1 MAISERPDLTS
12 EDEARFRSPWDGQ
25 RMTLEEFLAL
35 PEEKPYLEYVDGVVQ
50 QKMAPTPDHIE
61 LQAILRNTLNAS
73 ADGRHLGR
81 AFTEV
86 RFVHEGVAFVPD
98 VGYYRREHLQ
108 VLPGRRYAQNLGV
121 PDIAIEVVSPE
132 QRLTRQ
138 IQKCLRFL
146 ELGAALSLVVD
157 PEDEAVLA
165 FRPGQQPVVLRGA
178 DRIDL
183 DDVLPGFPL
192 TVEQL
197 FRAVVP
203 DWLVDG
209 QSADSSQADD
219 AAAPDRSDG

>member
-12 EDEARFRSPWDGQ
+12 EDEARFRSPWHGQ

-35 PEEKPYLEYVDGVVQ
+35 PEEKPYLEFIDGVVQ
-50 QKMAPTPDHIE
+50 QKMAPTPDHSA
-61 LQAILRNTLNAS
+61 LQLQLVVAINSS
-73 ADGRHLGR
+73 ADDRHLGC
-81 AFTEV
+81 AFSEV

-98 VGYYRREHLQ
+98 VGYYRRERLQ
-108 VLPGRRYAQNLGV
+108 ILPGRRYARNLGV

-203 DWLVDG
+203 DWLVDE
-209 QSADSSQADD
+209 QSADRGADD

>member
-1 MAISERPDLTS
+1 MAISERPDLIG
-12 EDEARFRSPWDGQ
+12 EGGHPYRSPWHGQ
-25 RMTLEEFLAL
+25 RMTLDEFLAL

-86 RFVHEGVAFVPD
+86 RFVQDGVAFVPD

-146 ELGAALSLVVD
+146 EIGAALSLVVD
-157 PEDEAVLA
+157 PEDEAVLV

-178 DRIDL
+178 DRINL
-183 DDVLPGFPL
+183 DDVLPGFTL
-192 TVEQL
+192 TVEQM
-197 FRAVVP
+197 FRSIVP
-203 DWLVDG
+203 DWLVDE

-219 AAAPDRSDG
+219 AAAPDRSEG